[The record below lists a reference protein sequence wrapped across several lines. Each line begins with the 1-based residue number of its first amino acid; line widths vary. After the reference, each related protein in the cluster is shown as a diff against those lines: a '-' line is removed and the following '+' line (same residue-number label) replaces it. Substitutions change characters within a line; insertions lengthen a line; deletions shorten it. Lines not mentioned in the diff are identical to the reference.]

1 MKGTMIIGLVAGEYT
16 LYDFDKQKKFKARA
30 RGKFR
35 QKDLFTSPKVG
46 DYVLYND
53 DNPDSII
60 ITEVFERT
68 SDLVRP
74 PIGNINQALL
84 LFSVKRPDFN
94 DNLLDRFLSIIEFN
108 NIKPILIFSKWDL
121 LNEEEVK
128 VIEPIIS
135 YYQNIGYKIFRF
147 SKFEPLDPEIRA
159 LIDDNISVV
168 TGQSG
173 VGKSTLLNKID
184 NSWQLKTDEISL
196 ALGRGKH
203 TTREVSLMPAGKGW
217 IADTPGFGIL
227 EFEGMD
233 EIDIS
238 HSFVEFFELS
248 HNCKFKGCL
257 HEKEPG
263 CAVKAA
269 LSEGKILKSRYDN
282 YLGFI
287 NEVKSKRKW

>member
-1 MKGTMIIGLVAGEYT
+1 M
-16 LYDFDKQKKFKARA
+16 
-30 RGKFR
+30 
-35 QKDLFTSPKVG
+35 
-46 DYVLYND
+46 
-53 DNPDSII
+53 
-60 ITEVFERT
+60 
-68 SDLVRP
+68 VRP
-74 PIGNINQALL
+74 PIANINQALL
-84 LFSVKRPDFN
+84 LFSVKHPDFN

-147 SKFEPLDPEIRA
+147 SKFEPLDPEIRS

-238 HSFVEFFELS
+238 HSSDEFFELS
-248 HNCKFKGCL
+248 NKCNFQGCL

>member
-1 MKGTMIIGLVAGEYT
+1 M
-16 LYDFDKQKKFKARA
+16 
-30 RGKFR
+30 
-35 QKDLFTSPKVG
+35 
-46 DYVLYND
+46 
-53 DNPDSII
+53 
-60 ITEVFERT
+60 
-68 SDLVRP
+68 
-74 PIGNINQALL
+74 
-84 LFSVKRPDFN
+84 
-94 DNLLDRFLSIIEFN
+94 
-108 NIKPILIFSKWDL
+108 
-121 LNEEEVK
+121 
-128 VIEPIIS
+128 
-135 YYQNIGYKIFRF
+135 
-147 SKFEPLDPEIRA
+147 
-159 LIDDNISVV
+159 
-168 TGQSG
+168 
-173 VGKSTLLNKID
+173 
-184 NSWQLKTDEISL
+184 KTDEISL